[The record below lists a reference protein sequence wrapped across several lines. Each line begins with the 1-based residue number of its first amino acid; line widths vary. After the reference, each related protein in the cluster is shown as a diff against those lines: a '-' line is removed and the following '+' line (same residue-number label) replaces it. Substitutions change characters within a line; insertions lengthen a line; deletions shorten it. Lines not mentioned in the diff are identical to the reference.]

1 MTLKNAYY
9 YYSTSASAC
18 PDAYDGKQLGWPE
31 GFVVPNT
38 SSIQKFKNECR
49 AEKSELIKVD

>member
-9 YYSTSASAC
+9 YSTSTAC